1 MSNQKHLWAPWKMDY
16 LENKKGDSQKI
27 FLDKANESNDRE
39 NLILHRSNNCYVIMN
54 YYPYNNGHL
63 MVVPY
68 NEVDRFEDLEDAT
81 LSEIITLSKKIMKI
95 LRANFNCDGFNFGA
109 NIGEGS
115 GASIQSHLHFHI
127 VPRWKSDTSFMPV
140 IGNTKVMPQT
150 LDDTFKQ
157 LSALFQES
165 L

>member
-81 LSEIITLSKKIMKI
+81 LSEIITLSKNNNTIPLNPIKTPNDLGIESFSSLIKKCARI
-95 LRANFNCDGFNFGA
+95 DPLRGVVLI
-109 NIGEGS
+109 NI
-115 GASIQSHLHFHI
+115 AA
-127 VPRWKSDTSFMPV
+127 R
-140 IGNTKVMPQT
+140 
-150 LDDTFKQ
+150 
-157 LSALFQES
+157 
-165 L
+165 

>member
-81 LSEIITLSKKIMKI
+81 LSEIIILSKKIMKI
-95 LRANFNCDGFNFGA
+95 LRANFNCDGFNFGSNPA
-109 NIGEGS
+109 FFENGNVFHAI
-115 GASIQSHLHFHI
+115 ASLGTHGLESH
-127 VPRWKSDTSFMPV
+127 VN
-140 IGNTKVMPQT
+140 G
-150 LDDTFKQ
+150 LD
-157 LSALFQES
+157 
-165 L
+165 